1 MQRGHVSLTQE
12 VVAGGTHVCMMDL
25 GLKLL
30 PLDHE
35 DHGTQR
41 CRLGPKAMSH
51 LGAKIGF
58 PILISLPSGSCL
70 CTTWPRKDLS
80 DGFLQIDTMCS
91 TLPNSTLDC
100 TSSGV
105 CLSSLKVLNPI
116 KLKKVT
122 VKVVL
127 RNLEVK
133 LAISPAMLHDVVRDV
148 LRNVYVLPGYVV
160 KMTNDCPVGIVDIID
175 MDPVTDGAGLITAKT
190 SVNIK
195 ETITLEWYKHTVD
208 NAPQYKIAG
217 MDEVFVS
224 LCEIIKFPFQYQNTL
239 TKLGLT
245 CPKGLLL
252 VGPPGVGKTLLVKA
266 VASQVGAYLI
276 SLNGPAIHGSR
287 PGESEE
293 NLRKHFER
301 ARDISRGGP
310 CILFIDE
317 IESLCPKRGSS
328 SNAPENRIVAQLLTL
343 MDGIHSDNKMVIV
356 AASNRPDAID
366 SALRRP
372 GRFDREVII
381 GTPTL
386 GQRRAIL
393 EVLIS
398 SMPVSSDVDVGVLA
412 DMTVGYVGADLTA
425 LCREAAMQAVF
436 QVHQDNSDN
445 QVTRTHFYE
454 AIKKIRP
461 STARSAIGQV
471 EFKPIHWEQIGG
483 LEDVKRLLKQCIEW
497 PMKYPEAF
505 LRMGLTLPKG
515 VLLYGPPGCAK
526 TTLVKALAT
535 SCHCAFFSVSG
546 ADLFSPYVG
555 DSEKTLAQL
564 FRQARASTPA
574 IVFLDEIDAIV
585 GCRSEGKTGSGVQE
599 RILSV
604 LLNELDGVGLKT
616 TERRGKQK
624 LLEGSDNNCHNEPVE
639 FQEVINKSV
648 MIVAATNRPDV
659 LDDALLRPGR
669 LDKLLYIPPPDEKAR
684 LCILKICTNNM
695 PLHHD
700 VCLESLAADTTFYS
714 GADLHNLCKE
724 AALVALQESELQATC
739 VKQEHFQKAL
749 ASVPPS
755 LKARDLLSYKKLQG
769 YT

>member
-1 MQRGHVSLTQE
+1 MGDSTVKYKR
-12 VVAGGTHVCMMDL
+12 MDTE
-25 GLKLL
+25 LKLL
-30 PLDHE
+30 PLDYE
-35 DHGTQR
+35 DHGSQR

-58 PILISLPSGSCL
+58 PILISLPSGNCL
-70 CTTWPRKDLS
+70 CTAWPRKDLS
-80 DGFLQIDTMCS
+80 DGFLQVDTMCS
-91 TLPNSTLDC
+91 ALTKPTIDHTGS
-100 TSSGV
+100 V
-105 CLSSLKVLNPI
+105 CLNYLKVLNPI
-116 KLKKVT
+116 KLKRVT

-133 LAISPAMLHDVVRDV
+133 LALSDTMLHEVVRDL
-148 LRNVYVLPGYVV
+148 LRNMYVLPQYVI
-160 KMTNDCPVGIVDIID
+160 KMTDDSPVVIVEVID
-175 MDPVTDGAGLITAKT
+175 MDPVTAGAGIITAKT
-190 SVNIK
+190 NLNIK
-195 ETITLEWYKHTVD
+195 EVIALEWYKHIAD
-208 NAPQYKIAG
+208 SAPHYKVAG
-217 MDEVFVS
+217 MEEVCAS
-224 LCEIIKFPFQYQNTL
+224 LCEIINLPFHYQKTL

-245 CPKGLLL
+245 CPRGLLL

-266 VASQVGAYLI
+266 VARQVGAYLI

-293 NLRKHFER
+293 NLRKYFER
-301 ARDISRGGP
+301 ARDISHGGP

-317 IESLCPKRGSS
+317 IESLCPKRGGS
-328 SNAPENRIVAQLLTL
+328 SNAPENRIVAQLLIL
-343 MDGIHSDNKMVIV
+343 MDGILSDNKMVIV

-386 GQRRAIL
+386 CQRRAIL
-393 EVLIS
+393 QVLLS
-398 SMPVSSDVDVGVLA
+398 NMPVSSDVDVGVLA

-425 LCREAAMQAVF
+425 LCREAAMQVVL
-436 QVHQDNSDN
+436 QVHQDSQAN
-445 QVTRTHFYE
+445 QVTRAHFYE
-454 AIKKIRP
+454 AFKKIRP

-471 EFKPIHWEQIGG
+471 EFKPIYWENIGG
-483 LEDVKRLLKQCIEW
+483 LENVKLVLKQSIEW

-574 IVFLDEIDAIV
+574 IIFLDEIDAIV
-585 GCRSEGKTGSGVQE
+585 GCRSEARTGSGVQE

-604 LLNELDGVGLKT
+604 LLNELDGVGLKI
-616 TERRGKQK
+616 TERRGSRK
-624 LLEGSDNNCHNEPVE
+624 LLEGNTDYRHDEPDK
-639 FQEVINKSV
+639 FQEVVNKSV

-684 LCILKICTNNM
+684 VCILKICTNNV
-695 PLHHD
+695 PLHSD
-700 VCLESLAADTTFYS
+700 VCLERLAADTPFYS

-724 AALVALQESELQATC
+724 AALVALQETELQATY

-749 ASVPPS
+749 ASVPSS
-755 LKARDLLSYKKLQG
+755 LNATDLLAYKKLHG
-769 YT
+769 PTEKEYLFK